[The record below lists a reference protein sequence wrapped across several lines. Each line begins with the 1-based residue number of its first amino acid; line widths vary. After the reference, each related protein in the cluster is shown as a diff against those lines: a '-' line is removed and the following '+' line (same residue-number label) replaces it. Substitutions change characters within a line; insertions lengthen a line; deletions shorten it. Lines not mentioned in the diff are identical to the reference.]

1 MRRRSNVTVPSHYG
15 DGDLSGRAN
24 PPSKLRC
31 GAHHDDTAQVARVR
45 SYDMAS
51 ASRWTVTGVRL
62 SLKGEW
68 HILLLILV
76 GPKGGSQERAG
87 AFGR

>member
-1 MRRRSNVTVPSHYG
+1 MRRRSNVTVPNHYG

-51 ASRWTVTGVRL
+51 ASRWTGVRL